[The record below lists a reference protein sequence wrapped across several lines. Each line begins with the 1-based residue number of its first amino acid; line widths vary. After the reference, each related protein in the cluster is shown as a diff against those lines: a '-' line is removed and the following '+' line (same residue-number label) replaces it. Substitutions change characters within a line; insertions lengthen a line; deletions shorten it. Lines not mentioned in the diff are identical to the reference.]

1 MKIGKCPGSG
11 TKEEGKEELHFF
23 SQSSSGSWWWLII
36 FVTQETYTF
45 APMGGGGQCL
55 VIVNGVEPYNMHS
68 SFLPKD
74 QLKIKKS

>member
-45 APMGGGGQCL
+45 APMGGGE
-55 VIVNGVEPYNMHS
+55 VNA
-68 SFLPKD
+68 
-74 QLKIKKS
+74 